1 MVTSDDGVHDIEGY
15 EGTKLKAYKDTGGIW
30 TIATGHTGPE
40 VCEGLTCTPTQ
51 ATRWLRE
58 DLKEAEDAVNRMV
71 KVPLTQGQF
80 DALVSFTFNL
90 GETQVS
96 GSTLLRKLNAGDYD
110 GAANEFRRWVYD
122 DGKIQPGL
130 VKRRYGEKARFEHQ

>member
-1 MVTSDDGVHDIEGY
+1 MVTSDDGVHDIEEY
-15 EGTKLKAYKDTGGIW
+15 EGTKLKAYKDTGGVW

-58 DLKEAEDAVNRMV
+58 DLKEAEDAVNRLV

-80 DALVSFTFNL
+80 DALVSFVFNL
-90 GETQVS
+90 GEGQFS
-96 GSTLLRKLNAGDYD
+96 KSTMLKKLNGGDYK
-110 GAANEFRRWVYD
+110 GAAGEFGRWVFD
-122 DGKIQPGL
+122 AGKIQPGL
-130 VKRRYGEKARFEHQ
+130 VKRRYGEKARFEK